1 MRGPGG
7 FQARACITVALS
19 SLVAIGV
26 LGAAACG
33 GTGTSVPPS
42 SSASAEASTSLER
55 LQRPNDALKAA
66 LLNELASSAATRD
79 RLSPGALNAL
89 STPTAAEAQLAR
101 RPQIARLVRGY
112 FETLLHGR
120 APGKVAE
127 QARQDLAG
135 FFTPQ
140 AASLSRVRYLELGKL
155 AASHA
160 ALWPAGMLTRS
171 LAVVHSLF
179 VNRAGDRATVVV
191 CPVHDFWAYVDSEA
205 RVHTGEFDMQSGD
218 AWNATSSEGPHR
230 LTLLRRAGTWL
241 IGDDFTI
248 GNNGFG
254 VAATIKDGGAPKA
267 IWQAVARRIA
277 ARTAHP
283 IPVPAGVKATFERFL
298 TLLNE
303 HRYRETDALFIGGH
317 GYGAFMFA
325 RPYGHWHYALKWIG
339 AFDPLSEIAV
349 ASYPDIPFVVEAS
362 GPTYETGGYDF
373 AGGGMF
379 GPSWWIAHR
388 TADGRWLIEGAGTSL
403 PSGVSGG
410 FW

>member
-1 MRGPGG
+1 MLSLLVVI
-7 FQARACITVALS
+7 AALTV
-19 SLVAIGV
+19 
-26 LGAAACG
+26 AACG
-33 GTGTSVPPS
+33 GTGTSVSPA
-42 SSASAEASTSLER
+42 SSASAEASASLER
-55 LQRPNDALKAA
+55 LQSQNDALKEA

-79 RLSPGALNAL
+79 RLSPSALDAL

-101 RPQIARLVRGY
+101 RPRVARLVRDY

-127 QARQDLAG
+127 QAREKLVG

-140 AASLSRVRYLELGKL
+140 AASIARVRYLELGKL

-160 ALWPAGMLTRS
+160 APWPAGMLTRS
-171 LAVVHSLF
+171 LAVVHSIF

-191 CPVHDFWAYVDSEA
+191 CPVHEFWAYVDSKA

-230 LTLLRRAGTWL
+230 LTLVRRAGTWL

-248 GNNGFG
+248 GNNGFD
-254 VAATIKDGGAPKA
+254 VATTMKDGGAPKA
-267 IWQAVARRIA
+267 IWQAVARRIVT
-277 ARTAHP
+277 RTTHP

-325 RPYGHWHYALKWIG
+325 RPYGHWHYALKRIG
-339 AFDPLSEIAV
+339 GFDPLSEIAV
-349 ASYPDIPFVVEAS
+349 ASYPDIPFVVVAT
-362 GPTYETGGYDF
+362 GPTYETGG
-373 AGGGMF
+373 
-379 GPSWWIAHR
+379 
-388 TADGRWLIEGAGTSL
+388 
-403 PSGVSGG
+403 
-410 FW
+410 